1 MVNINKIK
9 DLAKEQGLKLKYI
22 TDKLSVAHT
31 FFADASKGK
40 VKISDER
47 LKTIADT
54 LNTTV
59 AYLRDETDIK
69 EKPLT
74 EQDFTEEEKR
84 LLELYNKASEEDKKV
99 IMRMLESFVK
109 ENKDKELRRNRL

>member
-1 MVNINKIK
+1 MVNVNKIK
-9 DLAKEQGLKLKYI
+9 NLAKEQGITITHLCSLVGKQRGWLKDIKIKNL
-22 TDKLSVAHT
+22 D
-31 FFADASKGK
+31 
-40 VKISDER
+40 ISDEN
-47 LKTIADT
+47 LIKIADA

-59 AYLRDETDIK
+59 EYLRDETEEK

-74 EQDFTEEEKR
+74 EQGFTEEEKR